1 MSHKTW
7 RKSACY
13 HGTCIGAG
21 FLLQK
26 LCSVRIAHMSATQL
40 AVMTVLMVVGMSF
53 VATEIENECVF
64 SPDTIY
70 QLPRTTV
77 LEFATS
83 FGPC

>member
-26 LCSVRIAHMSATQL
+26 LRSVCIAHMSTTQL

-70 QLPRTTV
+70 QLPRSTV

-83 FGPC
+83 FAPC